1 MKASQYLLTSK
12 RCMYELKNVG
22 VGRLAEKMDEEEDG
36 SKSICVT
43 ELGQSV
49 LTLSEVV

>member
-1 MKASQYLLTSK
+1 MH
-12 RCMYELKNVG
+12 ELKTITIARV
-22 VGRLAEKMDEEEDG
+22 AEKMDEEDA

-49 LTLSEVV
+49 LTL